1 MSEHR
6 IRTIL
11 ATAGAV
17 LSLTGAAMY
26 VLTGAAMYV
35 LPGPGLPVLVTGLA
49 ALTTGLVMT
58 AATRRTR
65 AGRPRRP

>member
-6 IRTIL
+6 IGTVL

-17 LSLTGAAMY
+17 LSLS
-26 VLTGAAMYV
+26 GAAMYV
-35 LPGPGLPVLVTGLA
+35 LPGPGSPVLV

-58 AATRRTR
+58 ADTRRTR
-65 AGRPRRP
+65 TGRPRRP

>member
-6 IRTIL
+6 IGIVL

-26 VLTGAAMYV
+26 VL
-35 LPGPGLPVLVTGLA
+35 PGPGLPVLVIGLA

-65 AGRPRRP
+65 TGRPRRP

>member
-6 IRTIL
+6 IGTVL

-17 LSLTGAAMY
+17 MSLTGA
-26 VLTGAAMYV
+26 TMYV
-35 LPGPGLPVLVTGLA
+35 LPGPGLPGLVTGLA

-65 AGRPRRP
+65 TGRPRRP